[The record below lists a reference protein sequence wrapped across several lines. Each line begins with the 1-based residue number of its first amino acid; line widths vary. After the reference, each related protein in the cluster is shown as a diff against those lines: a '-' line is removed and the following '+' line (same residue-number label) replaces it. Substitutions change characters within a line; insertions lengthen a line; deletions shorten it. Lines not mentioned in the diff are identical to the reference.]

1 MAGSGGVFHGHF
13 LGNQIYK
20 EVPKKGEHAAMQGSA
35 RQDTFLVFSFVIRI
49 QLPLRLSRGHIYY
62 GLFMIYTHDF
72 ISANGWLD
80 VSFVSGSDSGYCEGH
95 DGIRNYG
102 YTGLRD
108 LLAEPIS
115 V

>member
-1 MAGSGGVFHGHF
+1 MGIFWEIKSIKKYPRRGNTQQCRARRVRIHFWFFPLSFGS
-13 LGNQIYK
+13 
-20 EVPKKGEHAAMQGSA
+20 
-35 RQDTFLVFSFVIRI
+35 SFRF
-49 QLPLRLSRGHIYY
+49 RLSRGHVCY

-95 DGIRNYG
+95 DGIGNYG

-108 LLAEPIS
+108 LLAEPVS